1 MNIDFW
7 PVQKIGLHAGLTLG
21 HGKLSSTIGY
31 SHVFFKS
38 VTVPVGGGGVKEIA
52 AQLPEQ
58 AQAVNEGY
66 YQASLDIITVQGNV
80 AF

>member
-1 MNIDFW
+1 
-7 PVQKIGLHAGLTLG
+7 VGLHAGLTLA

-31 SHVFFKS
+31 SHVFFQS

-58 AQAVNEGY
+58 AQAVNEGF
-66 YQASLDIITVQGNV
+66 YQAALDIVTVQGNIT
-80 AF
+80 F